1 MSTSAS
7 PDVVVIG
14 GGTAGCVVA
23 GRLAERAD
31 RQVLLIEAGPDYGSR
46 TSGRWPADL
55 LDASSLP
62 SSHDWGYRGAGASGR
77 DLAFDR
83 ARVMG
88 GCSTHNGC
96 TQSWGWS
103 GDYDRWAAAGLVGW
117 SATDLRAHFFSA
129 SERMRVRRHDDGDV
143 QPFHRAFVDACQAD
157 GIPRSA
163 DLDSLD
169 GGVGVDVSPINIVN
183 GARWNASFAYVDPVR
198 EHGHLEIW
206 PNTTVLRVIVDSGY
220 VTGVEVIRD
229 GLVTVVTCDQVVLCA
244 GAYGTPEI
252 LMRSGIGRLED
263 LASLGAGAQV
273 ELPGVGGNLHDHPA
287 VTLEFDAS
295 ADLVEQL
302 DDFRSEHGWL
312 PEEQALAKVAS
323 GSSEG
328 PFDLHIYPWVEP
340 RTDSPTGWAAVVP
353 VALLTPASRGRLRV
367 RPDGGVVPDHAY
379 LAAAS
384 DRAAIAAGLA
394 TAQRLCAGDRLA
406 PLLGTRR
413 NPGLPDE
420 GIDSWM
426 IRTHSHYWHPA
437 GTAAMGAPEHGGVC
451 DADGRVH
458 GVVGLRVADAS
469 VFPEVPRATPAL
481 PVVVVGERIVAS
493 ME

>member
-1 MSTSAS
+1 MRTPDSA
-7 PDVVVIG
+7 DVVVIG

-31 RQVLLIEAGPDYGSR
+31 RRVLLIEAGPDYGCR
-46 TSGRWPADL
+46 DSGRWPADL
-55 LDASSLP
+55 LDASTLP
-62 SSHDWGYRGAGASGR
+62 TSHDWGYRGPGAAGR
-77 DLAFDR
+77 TLEFDR

-103 GDYDRWAAAGLVGW
+103 GDYDRWAAAGLDGW
-117 SATDLRAHFFSA
+117 SAADLRAHFDSA
-129 SERMRVRRHDDGDV
+129 TERMRVGRYDDSDV

-163 DLDSLD
+163 DLDGLD
-169 GGVGVDVSPINIVN
+169 GGVGVDVSPINIVD

-206 PNTTVLRVIVDSGY
+206 PITTVLRIVIDSGR
-220 VTGVEVIRD
+220 VTGVELLRD
-229 GLVTVVTCDQVVLCA
+229 GAVTVVNCDQVVLCA

-252 LMRSGIGRLED
+252 LMRSGVGRLED
-263 LASLGAGAQV
+263 LADVGAGVQV
-273 ELPGVGGNLHDHPA
+273 ELPGVGDNLHDHPA
-287 VTLEFDAS
+287 VTVEFDAS
-295 ADLVEQL
+295 AHLVAQL
-302 DDFRSEHGWL
+302 DAFRVEHGWL

-323 GSSEG
+323 ASSDG

-340 RTDSPTGWAAVVP
+340 RPDSPTGWAVVVP

-367 RPDGGVVPDHAY
+367 PRDGGVVPDHAY
-379 LAAAS
+379 LAAPS
-384 DRAAIAAGLA
+384 DRAALADGLA
-394 TAQRLCAGDRLA
+394 MAQRLCATDTLA

-413 NPGLPDE
+413 NPQRSDE
-420 GIDSWM
+420 DIESWM
-426 IRTHSHYWHPA
+426 VRTHSHYWHPA
-437 GTAAMGAPEHGGVC
+437 GTAAMGLPEHGGVC

-469 VFPEVPRATPAL
+469 IFPEVPRATPAL
-481 PVVVVGERIVAS
+481 PVVVVGERIAAS
-493 ME
+493 IE